1 MTKTTNAPT
10 TYSRARIADAM
21 DGSTVEKIET
31 PTMAAAKA
39 ALRQWM
45 QAGDTFH
52 VHHRDD
58 GLMTVVQI
66 VCGDGE
72 TSDVFAQL
80 SI

>member
-10 TYSRARIADAM
+10 AYSRARIADAM

-31 PTMAAAKA
+31 PTLDAAKA
-39 ALRQWM
+39 SLRQWM

-66 VCGDGE
+66 ICQDGE
-72 TSDVFAQL
+72 VCDVFAQL
-80 SI
+80 SV